1 MRCPGVNQP
10 PGSESAATI
19 RDRGAAGA
27 AVLLTARQAAQVVA
41 FIGTLVLAHLL
52 TPTTLGMMA
61 LGMTIVTVGMV
72 FADSG
77 LGAALVRK
85 TQDPTV
91 DELRTLSR
99 HATRIGVRDRAGSG
113 GRRIPD
119 GNRRQGYGDHGL
131 LARQG
136 TACDCAGASARL
148 PADSGDRVCR
158 VARLLRMAIATVE
171 VGWGVRPRA

>member
-1 MRCPGVNQP
+1 
-10 PGSESAATI
+10 
-19 RDRGAAGA
+19 
-27 AVLLTARQAAQVVA
+27 VLLTARQAAQVVA

-61 LGMTIVTVGMV
+61 LGTTIVTVGMV

-119 GNRRQGYGDHGL
+119 GNRRHGYGDHGL
-131 LARQG
+131 LAPAAGRQG

-148 PADSGDRVCR
+148 PADSGDRVRR